1 MYDEIGWEQAKSN
14 FQWRGDLSYS
24 MQIREITLPM
34 PASNEQFGKIAAVPP
49 LENVYGIESLLPA
62 DAILCFQAD
71 TRSKSG
77 AGI

>member
-1 MYDEIGWEQAKSN
+1 
-14 FQWRGDLSYS
+14 